1 MKKIHNILLA
11 SAAATLLLTGCVE
24 DFDTSYPA
32 GEKPENVAMDD
43 LTRGYEVLKN
53 YTGLKLGANLTIADL
68 KAGNTSFSTVLANFN
83 EVNVVD
89 GFSHAAVVADDGTVS
104 ADASKDEV
112 DAAIAAGLV
121 PTASLFAPN
130 AWNMNVMKEATKDTW
145 VDGENVDLHQ
155 KYDFESSAIGDVFG
169 TDKDSKVAKDPKGK
183 NGKSLCIKKAAK
195 FIEFPVN
202 LPEGASLSTIKTI
215 SFDYYSSNVKKN
227 VVIRVKVGDKA
238 KELRNFGVP
247 TKAKT
252 WETFMVDLSKI
263 DFTEAFDA
271 DDMKSSNISLVIG
284 QGAVPQQVYV
294 DNIDIYAPYQ
304 KPGYYKPRPVDE
316 KAADVKKAMFAYVD
330 SVMQNYGDKVQAWN
344 VASNL
349 IEDLFYS
356 LKSSENMGAT
366 DEFYPNDYL
375 DENWVAD
382 VCKEIHSKKAD
393 AKLFYSEENLLTD
406 AEKTEAAINYINQW
420 NEAGAKIEGIDVKL
434 DVPYNS
440 SSLTE
445 AKANIDNLLA
455 TLKASGLEIRLS
467 DMNVYLAD
475 ASGTVADQ
483 SKATF
488 EDYKGMAELYAYI
501 LNKAQDVLGDKL
513 YGVSFSTINQ
523 GTTGVGL
530 WNHFNR
536 LPTYVGVVNGLQKTE
551 INGKKIIYIYF
562 WDTDIRSGAGS

>member
-11 SAAATLLLTGCVE
+11 SAAASMLLTGCVE
-24 DFDTSYPA
+24 DFDTSYAA
-32 GEKPENVAMDD
+32 GYKPESVVMDD
-43 LTRGYEVLKN
+43 LTRGYDVLKN
-53 YTGLKLGANLTIADL
+53 YTGMKLGANLTIADL
-68 KAGNTSFSTVLANFN
+68 KAANTSFSTVLANFN
-83 EVNVVD
+83 EVNIAD
-89 GFSHAAVVADDGTVS
+89 GFSHAAVVADDGSINAT
-104 ADASKDEV
+104 DNV
-112 DAAIAAGLV
+112 DAVQKVKDAGLV
-121 PTASLFAPN
+121 PCASLFAPN
-130 AWNMNVMKEATKDTW
+130 TWNMNVMKEATKDTW
-145 VDGENVDLHQ
+145 VDGENIDLHQ
-155 KYDFESSAIGDVFG
+155 MYDFESSAIGDVFG
-169 TDKDSKVAKDPKGK
+169 TDKDSKVAKDPTGK
-183 NGKSLCIKKAAK
+183 NGKSLFNKKNAK

-202 LPEGASLSTIKTI
+202 LPDGASLTTIKTI
-215 SFDYYSSNVKKN
+215 SFDYYSSNVKKD

-238 KELRNFGVP
+238 LQLRNFGIP

-252 WETFMVDLSKI
+252 WETFVVDLSKV
-263 DFTEAFDA
+263 DLTEKFNE
-271 DDMKSSNISLVIG
+271 DDLKSSNISLVIG

-304 KPGYYKPRPVDE
+304 KPGHFDPRPAEE

-330 SVMQNYGDKVQAWN
+330 SVMQNYGDKVQTWN

-349 IEDLFYS
+349 IEDLFHS
-356 LKSSENMGAT
+356 LKSSENMVAT

-375 DENWVAD
+375 GENWVAD

-406 AEKTEAAINYINQW
+406 AEKTDAAINYIKQW
-420 NEAGAKIEGIDVKL
+420 NDADADVKIEGIDAKL

-440 SSLTE
+440 SSLAETM
-445 AKANIDNLLA
+445 ANIDNLLA
-455 TLKASGLEIRLS
+455 TLKASGLQVRLS

-475 ASGTVADQ
+475 AGGTIADQ

-523 GTTGVGL
+523 GATGVGL
-530 WNHFNR
+530 WSNFNR

-551 INGKKIIYIYF
+551 MK
-562 WDTDIRSGAGS
+562 W

>member
-11 SAAATLLLTGCVE
+11 SAAASMLLTGCVE
-24 DFDTSYPA
+24 DFDTSYAA
-32 GEKPENVAMDD
+32 GEKPESVAMDD
-43 LTRGYEVLKN
+43 LTRGYDVLKN
-53 YTGLKLGANLTIADL
+53 YTGMKLGANLTIADL
-68 KAGNTSFSTVLANFN
+68 KAANTSFSTVLANFN
-83 EVNVVD
+83 EVNVAD
-89 GFSHAAVVADDGTVS
+89 GFSHAAVVADDGSINAT
-104 ADASKDEV
+104 DNV
-112 DAAIAAGLV
+112 DAVQKAIGAGLI
-121 PTASLFAPN
+121 PCGSLFAPN
-130 AWNMNVMKEATKDTW
+130 AWNMNVMKEAAKDTW
-145 VDGENVDLHQ
+145 VEGENVDLHQ
-155 KYDFESSAIGDVFG
+155 MYDFEDKAIGDVFG
-169 TDKDSKVAKDPKGK
+169 TDKDSKVAKDPTGK
-183 NGKSLCIKKAAK
+183 NGKSLFNKKGAK

-215 SFDYYSSNVKKN
+215 SFDYYSSNAKKD

-238 KELRNFGVP
+238 LQLRNFGVP

-252 WETFMVDLSKI
+252 WETFVVDLSKVNL
-263 DFTEAFDA
+263 TETFDA
-271 DDMKSSNISLVIG
+271 DALKSSDISLVIG

-304 KPGYYKPRPVDE
+304 KPGYYKPRPAEE

-349 IEDLFYS
+349 IEDLFYT
-356 LKSSENMGAT
+356 LKSSENMVADG
-366 DEFYPNDYL
+366 EFYPNDYM

-393 AKLFYSEENLLTD
+393 AKLFYSDENLLAD
-406 AEKTEAAINYINQW
+406 AQKTEAAINYIKQW
-420 NEAGAKIEGIDVKL
+420 NEAGAKIEGIDAKL

-440 SSLTE
+440 SSVAET
-445 AKANIDNLLA
+445 KANIDDFLA
-455 TLKASGLEIRLS
+455 KLKDSGLQVRLS

-513 YGVSFSTINQ
+513 YDVSFSTINQ
-523 GTTGVGL
+523 GATGVGL
-530 WNHFNR
+530 WNNFNR

-551 INGKKIIYIYF
+551 IK
-562 WDTDIRSGAGS
+562 W

>member
-24 DFDTSYPA
+24 DFDTSYAA
-32 GEKPENVAMDD
+32 GEKPESVVMDD

-53 YTGLKLGANLTIADL
+53 YTGMKLGANLTIADL
-68 KAGNTSFSTVLANFN
+68 KAANTNFSTVLANFN
-83 EVNVVD
+83 EVNVAD

-104 ADASKDEV
+104 ADASKDAV

-145 VDGENVDLHQ
+145 VDGENIDLHL
-155 KYDFESSAIGDVFG
+155 KYDFEGDAINATFG
-169 TDKDSKVAKDPKGK
+169 TDKDSKVAKDPTGK
-183 NGKSLCIKKAAK
+183 NGKSLCNKKAAK
-195 FIEFPVN
+195 FIEFPVK

-215 SFDYYSSNVKKN
+215 SFDYYSSNVKKD
-227 VVIRVKVGDKA
+227 VVVRVKVGDKA
-238 KELRNFGVP
+238 VQVKNFGVP

-252 WETFMVDLSKI
+252 WETIVADLSKVNL
-263 DFTEAFDA
+263 TETFDA
-271 DDMKSSNISLVIG
+271 DALKSSDISLVIG

-304 KPGYYKPRPVDE
+304 KPGYYKPRPAEE

-356 LKSSENMGAT
+356 LKSSENMVAT

-406 AEKTEAAINYINQW
+406 AEKTEAAINYVKQW
-420 NEAGAKIEGIDVKL
+420 NEAGAKIEGIDAKL

-440 SSLTE
+440 SSLAET
-445 AKANIDNLLA
+445 KANIDNLLA
-455 TLKASGLEIRLS
+455 TLKASGLQVRLS

-475 ASGTVADQ
+475 ASGTIADQ

-523 GTTGVGL
+523 GATGVGL
-530 WNHFNR
+530 WSNFNR

-551 INGKKIIYIYF
+551 MK
-562 WDTDIRSGAGS
+562 W

>member
-1 MKKIHNILLA
+1 MKKIYNILLA
-11 SAAATLLLTGCVE
+11 SAAASMLLTGCVE

-53 YTGLKLGANLTIADL
+53 YTGMKLGANLTIADL
-68 KAGNTSFSTVLANFN
+68 KAANTSFSTVLANFN

-130 AWNMNVMKEATKDTW
+130 AWNMTVMKEATKDTW

-169 TDKDSKVAKDPKGK
+169 TDKDSKVAKDPTGK

-252 WETFMVDLSKI
+252 WETFVVDLSKV

-284 QGAVPQQVYV
+284 QAAVPQQVYV

-304 KPGYYKPRPVDE
+304 KPGYYKPRPVEE

-406 AEKTEAAINYINQW
+406 AEKTEAAINYIKQW
-420 NEAGAKIEGIDVKL
+420 NEADAKIEGIDAKL

-440 SSLTE
+440 SSVAE
-445 AKANIDNLLA
+445 AKANVDILLA
-455 TLKASGLEIRLS
+455 KLKASGLQVRLS

-475 ASGTVADQ
+475 AGGTVADQ

-551 INGKKIIYIYF
+551 IK
-562 WDTDIRSGAGS
+562 W

>member
-32 GEKPENVAMDD
+32 GEKPESVAMDD

-53 YTGLKLGANLTIADL
+53 YTGMKLGANLTIADL
-68 KAGNTSFSTVLANFN
+68 KAANTSFSTVLANFN
-83 EVNVVD
+83 EVNVAD

-104 ADASKDEV
+104 ADASKDAV

-130 AWNMNVMKEATKDTW
+130 AWNMTVMKEATKDTW
-145 VDGENVDLHQ
+145 VEGENLDFHQ

-169 TDKDSKVAKDPKGK
+169 TDKDSKVAKDPTGK

-215 SFDYYSSNVKKN
+215 SFDYYSSNVKKD

-238 KELRNFGVP
+238 LQLRNFGIP

-252 WETFMVDLSKI
+252 WETFVVDLSKV
-263 DFTEAFDA
+263 DLTETFDA
-271 DDMKSSNISLVIG
+271 DALKSSNISLVIG
-284 QGAVPQQVYV
+284 QAAVPQQVYV
-294 DNIDIYAPYQ
+294 DNIDIYSPYQ
-304 KPGYYKPRPVDE
+304 KPGHFDPRPADE

-330 SVMQNYGDKVQAWN
+330 NIMENYGDKVQAWN

-356 LKSSENMGAT
+356 LKSSENMVAT

-393 AKLFYSEENLLTD
+393 AKLFYSEENMLTD
-406 AEKTEAAINYINQW
+406 AAKTEAAINYINQW
-420 NEAGAKIEGIDVKL
+420 NEEGAKIEGIDAKL

-440 SSLTE
+440 SSLAET
-445 AKANIDNLLA
+445 KANIDNLLA
-455 TLKASGLEIRLS
+455 TLKASGLQVRLS

-475 ASGTVADQ
+475 ASGTIADQ

-513 YGVSFSTINQ
+513 YDVSFSTINQ

-530 WNHFNR
+530 WNNFNR

-551 INGKKIIYIYF
+551 IK
-562 WDTDIRSGAGS
+562 W

>member
-53 YTGLKLGANLTIADL
+53 YTGMKLGANLTIADL
-68 KAGNTSFSTVLANFN
+68 KAANTSFSTVLANFN
-83 EVNVVD
+83 EVNVTD

-104 ADASKDEV
+104 ADASKDAV

-130 AWNMNVMKEATKDTW
+130 AWNMTVMKEATKDTW
-145 VDGENVDLHQ
+145 VEGENVDLHQ

-169 TDKDSKVAKDPKGK
+169 TDKDSKVAKDPTGK

-215 SFDYYSSNVKKN
+215 SFDYYSSNVKKD

-238 KELRNFGVP
+238 LQLRNFGIP

-252 WETFMVDLSKI
+252 WETFKVDLSKVNL
-263 DFTEAFDA
+263 TETFDA
-271 DDMKSSNISLVIG
+271 DALKSSNITLVIG
-284 QGAVPQQVYV
+284 QAAVPQQVYV

-304 KPGYYKPRPVDE
+304 KPGYYKPRPVEE

-330 SVMQNYGDKVQAWN
+330 SVIQNYGDKVQAWN

-356 LKSSENMGAT
+356 LKSSENMVADG
-366 DEFYPNDYL
+366 EFYPNDYL

-406 AEKTEAAINYINQW
+406 AEKTEAAINYIKQW
-420 NEAGAKIEGIDVKL
+420 NEADAKIEGIDAKL

-440 SSLTE
+440 SSVAE
-445 AKANIDNLLA
+445 AKANVDILLA
-455 TLKASGLEIRLS
+455 KLKASGLQVRLS

-475 ASGTVADQ
+475 ASGTIADQ

-551 INGKKIIYIYF
+551 IK
-562 WDTDIRSGAGS
+562 W

>member
-11 SAAATLLLTGCVE
+11 SAAASMLLTGCVE

-53 YTGLKLGANLTIADL
+53 YTGMKLGANLTIADL
-68 KAGNTSFSTVLANFN
+68 KAANTSFSTVLANFN
-83 EVNVVD
+83 EVNVAD
-89 GFSHAAVVADDGTVS
+89 GFSHAAVVADDGSINAT
-104 ADASKDEV
+104 DNV
-112 DAAIAAGLV
+112 DAVQKAIGAGLI
-121 PTASLFAPN
+121 PCGSLFAPN

-145 VDGENVDLHQ
+145 VEGENVDLHQ
-155 KYDFESSAIGDVFG
+155 MYDFEDKAIGDVFG
-169 TDKDSKVAKDPKGK
+169 TDKDSKVAKDPTGK
-183 NGKSLCIKKAAK
+183 NGKSLFNKKGAK

-215 SFDYYSSNVKKN
+215 SFDYYSSNTKKD

-238 KELRNFGVP
+238 LQLRNFGVP

-252 WETFMVDLSKI
+252 WETFVVDLSKVNL
-263 DFTEAFDA
+263 TETFDA
-271 DDMKSSNISLVIG
+271 DALKSSDISLVIG

-304 KPGYYKPRPVDE
+304 KPGYYKPRPVEE

-349 IEDLFYS
+349 IEDLFYT
-356 LKSSENMGAT
+356 LKSSENMVADG
-366 DEFYPNDYL
+366 EFYPNDYM

-393 AKLFYSEENLLTD
+393 AKLFYSDENLLAD
-406 AEKTEAAINYINQW
+406 AQKTEAAINYIKQW
-420 NEAGAKIEGIDVKL
+420 NEAGAKIEGIDAKL

-440 SSLTE
+440 SSVAE

-530 WNHFNR
+530 WNNFNR

-551 INGKKIIYIYF
+551 IK
-562 WDTDIRSGAGS
+562 W

>member
-24 DFDTSYPA
+24 DFDTSYAA
-32 GEKPENVAMDD
+32 GEKPESVVMDD

-53 YTGLKLGANLTIADL
+53 YTGMKLGANLTIADL
-68 KAGNTSFSTVLANFN
+68 KAANTNFSTVLANFN
-83 EVNVVD
+83 EVNVAD

-104 ADASKDEV
+104 ADASKDAV

-130 AWNMNVMKEATKDTW
+130 AWNMNVMNAATKDTW
-145 VDGENVDLHQ
+145 VDGENIDLHQ
-155 KYDFESSAIGDVFG
+155 MYDFESSAIGAVFG
-169 TDKDSKVAKDPKGK
+169 TDKFSKVANDPAKK
-183 NGKSLCIKKAAK
+183 NGKVLLNKNAAK

-215 SFDYYSSNVKKN
+215 SFDYYSSNVKKD
-227 VVIRVKVGDKA
+227 VVIRVKVGDKVLQ
-238 KELRNFGVP
+238 LRNFGVP

-252 WETFMVDLSKI
+252 WETFTVDLSKVNL
-263 DFTEAFDA
+263 TETFDA
-271 DDMKSSNISLVIG
+271 DALKSSNITLVIG
-284 QGAVPQQVYV
+284 QAAVPQNVAI
-294 DNIDIYAPYQ
+294 DNLDVYAPYQ
-304 KPGYYKPRPVDE
+304 KPGHFDPRPADE

-330 SVMQNYGDKVQAWN
+330 SIMENYGDKVQAWN

-356 LKSSENMGAT
+356 LKSSENMVAT

-393 AKLFYSEENLLTD
+393 AKLFYSEENLLMD
-406 AEKTEAAINYINQW
+406 AQKTEAAINYIKQW
-420 NEAGAKIEGIDVKL
+420 NEAGAKIEGIDAKL

-440 SSLTE
+440 SSLAET
-445 AKANIDNLLA
+445 KANIDNLLA
-455 TLKASGLEIRLS
+455 TLKASGLQVRLS

-488 EDYKGMAELYAYI
+488 EDYKGMAELYADI

-523 GTTGVGL
+523 GATGVGL
-530 WNHFNR
+530 WNNFNR

-551 INGKKIIYIYF
+551 MK
-562 WDTDIRSGAGS
+562 W

>member
-11 SAAATLLLTGCVE
+11 SAAATMLLTGCVE
-24 DFDTSYPA
+24 DFDTSYAA
-32 GEKPENVAMDD
+32 GEKPESVAMDD

-53 YTGLKLGANLTIADL
+53 YTDMKLGANLTIADL
-68 KAGNTSFSTVLANFN
+68 KAANTSFSTVLANFN
-83 EVNVVD
+83 AVNITD
-89 GFSHAAVVADDGTVS
+89 GFEHKAVVADDGTVN
-104 ADASKDEV
+104 ASKNTDYV
-112 DAAIAAGLV
+112 QKAIDAGLV
-121 PTASLFAPN
+121 PCASLFAPN
-130 AWNMNVMKEATKDTW
+130 TWNMNVMNEATKDTW
-145 VDGENVDLHQ
+145 VDGENIDLHQ
-155 KYDFESSAIGDVFG
+155 KYDFETSAIGATFG
-169 TDKDSKVAKDPKGK
+169 TDKDSKVAKDPTGK
-183 NGKSLCIKKAAK
+183 NGKSLCNKKAAK
-195 FIEFPVN
+195 LIEFPVN

-215 SFDYYSSNVKKN
+215 SFDYYSSNVKKD

-238 KELRNFGVP
+238 LQLRNFGVP

-252 WETFMVDLSKI
+252 WETFKVDLSKV
-263 DFTEAFDA
+263 DLTETFDA
-271 DDMKSSNISLVIG
+271 DALKSSNISLVIG
-284 QGAVPQQVYV
+284 QAAVPQQVYV
-294 DNIDIYAPYQ
+294 DNIDVYAPYQ
-304 KPGYYKPRPVDE
+304 KPGYYKPRPVEE

-349 IEDLFYS
+349 IEDLFYT
-356 LKSSENMGAT
+356 LKSSENMVADG
-366 DEFYPNDYL
+366 EFYPNDYL

-393 AKLFYSEENLLTD
+393 AKLFYSEENMLMD
-406 AEKTEAAINYINQW
+406 AQKTEAAVNYIKLW
-420 NEAGAKIEGIDVKL
+420 NEAGAKIEGIDAKL

-440 SSLTE
+440 SSLAET
-445 AKANIDNLLA
+445 KANIDNLLA
-455 TLKASGLEIRLS
+455 TLKASGLEVRLS

-523 GTTGVGL
+523 GATGVGL

-551 INGKKIIYIYF
+551 IK
-562 WDTDIRSGAGS
+562 W

>member
-24 DFDTSYPA
+24 DFDTSYAA

-53 YTGLKLGANLTIADL
+53 YTGMKLGANLTIADL
-68 KAGNTSFSTVLANFN
+68 KAANTSFSTVLANFN
-83 EVNVVD
+83 EVNIAD

-104 ADASKDEV
+104 ADASKDAV
-112 DAAIAAGLV
+112 DAAIAAGLA

-130 AWNMNVMKEATKDTW
+130 AWNMTVMKEATKDTW

-215 SFDYYSSNVKKN
+215 SFDYYSSNVKKD

-238 KELRNFGVP
+238 LQLRNFGIP

-252 WETFMVDLSKI
+252 WETFKVDLSKVNL
-263 DFTEAFDA
+263 TETFDA
-271 DDMKSSNISLVIG
+271 DALKSSNITLVIG
-284 QGAVPQQVYV
+284 QAAVPQQVYV

-304 KPGYYKPRPVDE
+304 KPGHFDPRPADE

-382 VCKEIHSKKAD
+382 VCKEILSKKAD

-406 AEKTEAAINYINQW
+406 AEKTEAAINYIKQW

-434 DVPYNS
+434 DVPYSS
-440 SSLTE
+440 SSLAET
-445 AKANIDNLLA
+445 KANIDNLLA
-455 TLKASGLEIRLS
+455 TLKASGLQVRLS

-475 ASGTVADQ
+475 AGGTVADQ

-513 YGVSFSTINQ
+513 YDVSFSMINQ

-530 WNHFNR
+530 WKSFNR

-551 INGKKIIYIYF
+551 IK
-562 WDTDIRSGAGS
+562 W

>member
-53 YTGLKLGANLTIADL
+53 YTGMKLGANLTIADL
-68 KAGNTSFSTVLANFN
+68 KAANTSFSTVLANFN
-83 EVNVVD
+83 EVNVAD
-89 GFSHAAVVADDGTVS
+89 GFSHAALVADDGTVS
-104 ADASKDEV
+104 ADASKDAV

-169 TDKDSKVAKDPKGK
+169 TDKDSKVAKDPTGK

-215 SFDYYSSNVKKN
+215 SFDYYSSNVKKD

-238 KELRNFGVP
+238 LQLRNFGIP

-252 WETFMVDLSKI
+252 WETFKVDLSKVNL
-263 DFTEAFDA
+263 TETFDA
-271 DDMKSSNISLVIG
+271 DALKSSNITLVIG
-284 QGAVPQQVYV
+284 QAAVPQQVYV

-304 KPGYYKPRPVDE
+304 KPGYYKPRPVEE

-393 AKLFYSEENLLTD
+393 AKLFYSEENMLTD
-406 AEKTEAAINYINQW
+406 AAKTEAAINYINQW
-420 NEAGAKIEGIDVKL
+420 NVAGAQIEGIDAKL

-440 SSLTE
+440 SSLAET
-445 AKANIDNLLA
+445 KANIDNLLA
-455 TLKASGLEIRLS
+455 TLKASGLQVRLS

-475 ASGTVADQ
+475 ASGTIADQ

-551 INGKKIIYIYF
+551 IK
-562 WDTDIRSGAGS
+562 W

>member
-53 YTGLKLGANLTIADL
+53 YTGMKLGANLTIADL
-68 KAGNTSFSTVLANFN
+68 KAANTSFSTVLANFN

-130 AWNMNVMKEATKDTW
+130 AWNLTVMKEATKDIW

-169 TDKDSKVAKDPKGK
+169 TDKDSKVAKDPTGK

-252 WETFMVDLSKI
+252 WETFVVDLSKV

-284 QGAVPQQVYV
+284 QAAVPQQVYV

-304 KPGYYKPRPVDE
+304 KPGNYKPRPVEE

-406 AEKTEAAINYINQW
+406 AEKTEAAINYIRQW
-420 NEAGAKIEGIDVKL
+420 NEAGAQIEGIDVKL

-440 SSLTE
+440 SSVAE

-475 ASGTVADQ
+475 ANGTVADQ
-483 SKATF
+483 SMATF

-551 INGKKIIYIYF
+551 IK
-562 WDTDIRSGAGS
+562 W

>member
-24 DFDTSYPA
+24 DFDTSYAA

-53 YTGLKLGANLTIADL
+53 YTGMKLGANLTIADL
-68 KAGNTSFSTVLANFN
+68 KAANTSFSTVLANFN
-83 EVNVVD
+83 EVNIAD

-104 ADASKDEV
+104 ADASKDAV
-112 DAAIAAGLV
+112 DAAIAAGLA

-130 AWNMNVMKEATKDTW
+130 AWNMTVMKEATKDTW

-215 SFDYYSSNVKKN
+215 SFDYYSSNVKKD

-238 KELRNFGVP
+238 LQLRNFGIP

-252 WETFMVDLSKI
+252 WETFVVDLSKV
-263 DFTEAFDA
+263 DLTETFDA
-271 DDMKSSNISLVIG
+271 DALKSSNISLVIG
-284 QGAVPQQVYV
+284 QAAVPQQVYV
-294 DNIDIYAPYQ
+294 DNIDIYSPYQ
-304 KPGYYKPRPVDE
+304 KPGHFDPRPADE

-330 SVMQNYGDKVQAWN
+330 NIMENYGDKVQAWN

-356 LKSSENMGAT
+356 LKSSENMVAT

-393 AKLFYSEENLLTD
+393 AKLFYSEENMLTD
-406 AEKTEAAINYINQW
+406 AAKTEAAINYINQW
-420 NEAGAKIEGIDVKL
+420 NEEGAKIEGIDAKL

-440 SSLTE
+440 SSLAET
-445 AKANIDNLLA
+445 KANIDNLLA
-455 TLKASGLEIRLS
+455 TLKASGLQVRLS

-475 ASGTVADQ
+475 ASGTIADQ

-513 YGVSFSTINQ
+513 YDVSFSTINQ

-530 WNHFNR
+530 WNNFNR

-551 INGKKIIYIYF
+551 IK
-562 WDTDIRSGAGS
+562 W

>member
-11 SAAATLLLTGCVE
+11 SAAASMLLTGCVE
-24 DFDTSYPA
+24 DFDTSYAA
-32 GEKPENVAMDD
+32 GEKPESVAMDD

-53 YTGLKLGANLTIADL
+53 YTGMKLGANLTIADL
-68 KAGNTSFSTVLANFN
+68 KAANTSFSTVLANFN
-83 EVNVVD
+83 EVNVAD
-89 GFSHAAVVADDGTVS
+89 GFSHAAVVADDGS
-104 ADASKDEV
+104 INAADNV
-112 DAAIAAGLV
+112 DAVQKVMDAGLV
-121 PTASLFAPN
+121 PFASLFAPN
-130 AWNMNVMKEATKDTW
+130 TWNMNVMNEATKDTW

-155 KYDFESSAIGDVFG
+155 KFDFESSVIGDVFG
-169 TDKDSKVAKDPKGK
+169 TDKFSKVANDPAKK
-183 NGKSLCIKKAAK
+183 NGKVLLNKNAAK

-215 SFDYYSSNVKKN
+215 SFDYYSSNVKKD

-238 KELRNFGVP
+238 LQLRNFGVP

-252 WETFMVDLSKI
+252 WETFTVDLSKVNL
-263 DFTEAFDA
+263 TETFDA
-271 DDMKSSNISLVIG
+271 DALKSSDISLVIG
-284 QGAVPQQVYV
+284 QAAAPQNVAI
-294 DNIDIYAPYQ
+294 DNLDVYAPYQ
-304 KPGYYKPRPVDE
+304 KPGHFDPRPVEE

-406 AEKTEAAINYINQW
+406 AEKTEAAINYIKQW
-420 NEAGAKIEGIDVKL
+420 NEAGAQIEGIDVKL

-440 SSLTE
+440 SSVAE

-455 TLKASGLEIRLS
+455 TLKKASGLEIRLS

-475 ASGTVADQ
+475 ANGTVADQ

-501 LNKAQDVLGDKL
+501 LNKVQDVLGDKL

-551 INGKKIIYIYF
+551 IK
-562 WDTDIRSGAGS
+562 W

>member
-32 GEKPENVAMDD
+32 GEKPESVAMDD
-43 LTRGYEVLKN
+43 LTRGYDVLKN
-53 YTGLKLGANLTIADL
+53 YTGMKLGANLTIADL
-68 KAGNTSFSTVLANFN
+68 KAANTSFSTVLANFN
-83 EVNVVD
+83 EVNVAD
-89 GFSHAAVVADDGTVS
+89 GFSHAAVVADDGSINAT
-104 ADASKDEV
+104 DNV
-112 DAAIAAGLV
+112 DAVQKAIGAGLI
-121 PTASLFAPN
+121 PCGSLFAPN
-130 AWNMNVMKEATKDTW
+130 AWNMNVMKEAAKDTW
-145 VDGENVDLHQ
+145 VEGENVDLHQ
-155 KYDFESSAIGDVFG
+155 MYDFEDKAIGDVFG
-169 TDKDSKVAKDPKGK
+169 TDKDSKVAKDPTGK
-183 NGKSLCIKKAAK
+183 NGKSLFNKKGAK

-215 SFDYYSSNVKKN
+215 SFDYYSSNAKKD

-238 KELRNFGVP
+238 LQLRNFGVP

-252 WETFMVDLSKI
+252 WETFVVDLSKVNL
-263 DFTEAFDA
+263 TETFDA
-271 DDMKSSNISLVIG
+271 DALKSSDISLVIG

-304 KPGYYKPRPVDE
+304 KPGYYKPRPVEE

-349 IEDLFYS
+349 IEDLFYT
-356 LKSSENMGAT
+356 LKSSENMVADG
-366 DEFYPNDYL
+366 EFYPNDYM

-393 AKLFYSEENLLTD
+393 AKLFYSEENLLAN
-406 AEKTEAAINYINQW
+406 AEKTEAAINYIKQW
-420 NEAGAKIEGIDVKL
+420 KEAGAKIEGIDVKL
-434 DVPYNS
+434 DVPYS
-440 SSLTE
+440 SSSFAET
-445 AKANIDNLLA
+445 KANIDKLLA
-455 TLKASGLEIRLS
+455 TLAASGLQVRLS

-513 YGVSFSTINQ
+513 YDVSFSTINQ
-523 GTTGVGL
+523 GATGVGM
-530 WNHFNR
+530 WSNFNR

-551 INGKKIIYIYF
+551 IK
-562 WDTDIRSGAGS
+562 W

>member
-53 YTGLKLGANLTIADL
+53 YTGMKLGANLTIADL
-68 KAGNTSFSTVLANFN
+68 KAANTSFSTVLANFN
-83 EVNVVD
+83 EVNVAD
-89 GFSHAAVVADDGTVS
+89 GFSHAAVVADDGSINAT
-104 ADASKDEV
+104 DNV
-112 DAAIAAGLV
+112 DAVQKVMDAGLV
-121 PTASLFAPN
+121 PCASLFAPN
-130 AWNMNVMKEATKDTW
+130 TWNMNVMNEATKDIW
-145 VDGENVDLHQ
+145 VDGENIDLHQ
-155 KYDFESSAIGDVFG
+155 MYDFESSAIGDVFG
-169 TDKDSKVAKDPKGK
+169 TDKDSKVAKDPTGK
-183 NGKSLCIKKAAK
+183 NGKSLCNKKAAK

-215 SFDYYSSNVKKN
+215 SFDYYSSNVKKD
-227 VVIRVKVGDKA
+227 VVIRVKVGDKTLQ
-238 KELRNFGVP
+238 LRNFGIP

-252 WETFMVDLSKI
+252 WETFVVDLSKV
-263 DFTEAFDA
+263 DLTETFDA
-271 DDMKSSNISLVIG
+271 DALKSSNISLVIG
-284 QGAVPQQVYV
+284 QAAVPQQVYV

-304 KPGYYKPRPVDE
+304 KPGHFDPRPADE

-330 SVMQNYGDKVQAWN
+330 NIMENYGDKVQAWN

-356 LKSSENMGAT
+356 LKSSENMVAT

-393 AKLFYSEENLLTD
+393 AKLFYSEENMLTD
-406 AEKTEAAINYINQW
+406 AAKTEAAINYINQW
-420 NEAGAKIEGIDVKL
+420 NEAGAKIEGIDAKL

-440 SSLTE
+440 SSLAET
-445 AKANIDNLLA
+445 KANIDNLLA
-455 TLKASGLEIRLS
+455 TLKASGLEVRLS

-475 ASGTVADQ
+475 ASGTIADQ

-523 GTTGVGL
+523 GATGVGL
-530 WNHFNR
+530 WSNFNR

-551 INGKKIIYIYF
+551 IK
-562 WDTDIRSGAGS
+562 W

>member
-53 YTGLKLGANLTIADL
+53 YAGMKLGANLTIADL
-68 KAGNTSFSTVLANFN
+68 KAANTSFSTVLANFN
-83 EVNVVD
+83 EVNVTD

-104 ADASKDEV
+104 ADASKDAV

-130 AWNMNVMKEATKDTW
+130 AWNMTVMKEATKDTW
-145 VDGENVDLHQ
+145 VEGENVDLHQ

-169 TDKDSKVAKDPKGK
+169 TDKDSKVAKDPTGK

-215 SFDYYSSNVKKN
+215 SFDYYSSNVKKD

-238 KELRNFGVP
+238 LQLRNFGIP

-252 WETFMVDLSKI
+252 WETFKVDLSKVNL
-263 DFTEAFDA
+263 TETFDA
-271 DDMKSSNISLVIG
+271 DALKSSNITLVIG
-284 QGAVPQQVYV
+284 QAAVPQQVYV

-304 KPGYYKPRPVDE
+304 KPGYYKPRPVEE

-393 AKLFYSEENLLTD
+393 AKLFYSEENMLTD
-406 AEKTEAAINYINQW
+406 AAKTEAAINYINQW
-420 NEAGAKIEGIDVKL
+420 NVAGAQIEGIDAKL

-440 SSLTE
+440 SSLAET
-445 AKANIDNLLA
+445 KANIDNLLA
-455 TLKASGLEIRLS
+455 TLKASGLQVRLS

-475 ASGTVADQ
+475 ASGTIADQ

-551 INGKKIIYIYF
+551 IK
-562 WDTDIRSGAGS
+562 W

>member
-1 MKKIHNILLA
+1 M
-11 SAAATLLLTGCVE
+11 LLTGCVE
-24 DFDTSYPA
+24 DFDTSYAA
-32 GEKPENVAMDD
+32 GEKPESVAMDD

-53 YTGLKLGANLTIADL
+53 YTTGMKLGANLTIADL
-68 KAGNTSFSTVLANFN
+68 KAANTSFSTVLANFN
-83 EVNVVD
+83 AVNITD
-89 GFSHAAVVADDGTVS
+89 GFSHSAVVADDGSINATDN
-104 ADASKDEV
+104 ADAVQKVMD
-112 DAAIAAGLV
+112 AGLV
-121 PTASLFAPN
+121 PCASLFAPN
-130 AWNMNVMKEATKDTW
+130 TWNMNVMNEATKDTW
-145 VDGENVDLHQ
+145 VDGENVELHQ
-155 KYDFESSAIGDVFG
+155 KFDFESSAIGDVFG
-169 TDKDSKVAKDPKGK
+169 TDKDSKVAKDPTGK
-183 NGKSLCIKKAAK
+183 NGKSLFNKKGAK

-238 KELRNFGVP
+238 KELRNFGLP

-252 WETFMVDLSKI
+252 WETFVVDLSKV
-263 DFTEAFDA
+263 DFTEAFTA
-271 DDMKSSNISLVIG
+271 DDMKSSDISLVIG

-294 DNIDIYAPYQ
+294 DNIDVYAPYQ
-304 KPGYYKPRPVDE
+304 KPGYYKPRPVEE

-330 SVMQNYGDKVQAWN
+330 SIMKNYGDKVQTWN

-356 LKSSENMGAT
+356 LKSSENMVAA

-382 VCKEIHSKKAD
+382 VCKEIHSKKD
-393 AKLFYSEENLLTD
+393 NAKLFYSEENLLMD
-406 AEKTEAAINYINQW
+406 AEKTEAAINYIKQW
-420 NEAGAKIEGIDVKL
+420 NKADAKIEGIDAKL

-440 SSLTE
+440 SSLAET
-445 AKANIDNLLA
+445 KANIDNLLA
-455 TLKASGLEIRLS
+455 KLKASGLQVRLS

-475 ASGTVADQ
+475 AGGTVADQ

-488 EDYKGMAELYAYI
+488 EDYKGMAEFYAYI

-530 WNHFNR
+530 WNNFNR

-551 INGKKIIYIYF
+551 IK
-562 WDTDIRSGAGS
+562 W

>member
-11 SAAATLLLTGCVE
+11 SAAASMLLTGCVE

-53 YTGLKLGANLTIADL
+53 YTGMKLGANLTIADL
-68 KAGNTSFSTVLANFN
+68 KAANTSFSTVLANFN

-130 AWNMNVMKEATKDTW
+130 AWNMTVMKEATKDTW

-169 TDKDSKVAKDPKGK
+169 TDKDSKVAKDPTGK

-252 WETFMVDLSKI
+252 WETFVVDLSKV

-284 QGAVPQQVYV
+284 QAAVPQQVYV

-304 KPGYYKPRPVDE
+304 KPGYYKPRPVEE

-406 AEKTEAAINYINQW
+406 AEKTEAAINYIKQW
-420 NEAGAKIEGIDVKL
+420 NEADAKIEGIDAKL

-440 SSLTE
+440 SSVAE
-445 AKANIDNLLA
+445 AKANVDILLA
-455 TLKASGLEIRLS
+455 KLKASGLQVRLS

-475 ASGTVADQ
+475 AGGTVADQ

-551 INGKKIIYIYF
+551 IK
-562 WDTDIRSGAGS
+562 W

>member
-32 GEKPENVAMDD
+32 GEKPESVAMDD

-53 YTGLKLGANLTIADL
+53 YTGMKLGANLTIADL
-68 KAGNTSFSTVLANFN
+68 KAANTSFSTVLANFN
-83 EVNVVD
+83 EVNVAD
-89 GFSHAAVVADDGTVS
+89 GFSHAAVVADDGS
-104 ADASKDEV
+104 INAADNADAVQKVMD
-112 DAAIAAGLV
+112 AGLV
-121 PTASLFAPN
+121 PFASLFAPN
-130 AWNMNVMKEATKDTW
+130 TWNMNVMNAATKDTW
-145 VDGENVDLHQ
+145 VEGENLDFHQ

-169 TDKDSKVAKDPKGK
+169 TDKDSKVAKDPTGK

-215 SFDYYSSNVKKN
+215 SFDYYSSNVKKD

-238 KELRNFGVP
+238 LQLRNFGIP

-252 WETFMVDLSKI
+252 WETFVVDLSKV
-263 DFTEAFDA
+263 DLTEKFNE
-271 DDMKSSNISLVIG
+271 DDLKSSDISLVIG

-304 KPGYYKPRPVDE
+304 KPGHFDPRPAEE

-330 SVMQNYGDKVQAWN
+330 SVMQNYGDKVQTWN

-356 LKSSENMGAT
+356 LKSSENMVAT

-375 DENWVAD
+375 GENWVAD

-406 AEKTEAAINYINQW
+406 AEKTEAAINYIKQW
-420 NEAGAKIEGIDVKL
+420 NEADADAKIEGIDAKL

-440 SSLTE
+440 SSLAETM
-445 AKANIDNLLA
+445 ANIDNLLA
-455 TLKASGLEIRLS
+455 TLKTSGLQVRLS

-475 ASGTVADQ
+475 AGGTIADQ

-523 GTTGVGL
+523 GATGVGL
-530 WNHFNR
+530 WSNFNR

-551 INGKKIIYIYF
+551 IK
-562 WDTDIRSGAGS
+562 W

>member
-11 SAAATLLLTGCVE
+11 SAAASMLLTGCVE
-24 DFDTSYPA
+24 DFDTSYAA
-32 GEKPENVAMDD
+32 GKKPESVEMDD
-43 LTRGYEVLKN
+43 LTRGYDVLKN
-53 YTGLKLGANLTIADL
+53 YTTGMKLGANLTIADL
-68 KAGNTSFSTVLANFN
+68 KAANTSFSTVLANFN
-83 EVNVVD
+83 EVNVAD
-89 GFSHAAVVADDGTVS
+89 GFSHAAMVADDGTVS
-104 ADASKDEV
+104 ADASKDAV

-130 AWNMNVMKEATKDTW
+130 AWNMNVMNKATKDTW
-145 VDGENVDLHQ
+145 VDGENIDLHQ
-155 KYDFESSAIGDVFG
+155 KYDFEGDAINATFG
-169 TDKDSKVAKDPKGK
+169 TDKDSKVAKDPTGK
-183 NGKSLCIKKAAK
+183 NGKSLCNKKAAK
-195 FIEFPVN
+195 FIEFPVK

-215 SFDYYSSNVKKN
+215 SFDYYSSNVKKD
-227 VVIRVKVGDKA
+227 VVVRVKVGDKA
-238 KELRNFGVP
+238 VQVKNFGVP

-252 WETFMVDLSKI
+252 WETIVADLSKV
-263 DFTEAFDA
+263 DLTETFDA
-271 DDMKSSNISLVIG
+271 DALKSSDISLVIG

-304 KPGYYKPRPVDE
+304 KPGYYKPRPAEE

-330 SVMQNYGDKVQAWN
+330 SVMQNYGDKVQTWN

-356 LKSSENMGAT
+356 LKSSENMDAT

-382 VCKEIHSKKAD
+382 VCKEIHKKKAD
-393 AKLFYSEENLLTD
+393 AKLFYSEENLLMD
-406 AEKTEAAINYINQW
+406 AQKTEAAIDYINKW
-420 NEAGAKIEGIDVKL
+420 NVAGAKIEGIDVKL

-440 SSLTE
+440 SSLAET
-445 AKANIDNLLA
+445 KANIDNLLA
-455 TLKASGLEIRLS
+455 KLKDLGLQVRLS

-475 ASGTVADQ
+475 AGGTIADQ

-488 EDYKGMAELYAYI
+488 EDYKGMADLYAYI

-513 YGVSFSTINQ
+513 YDVSFSTINQ
-523 GTTGVGL
+523 GATGVGL
-530 WNHFNR
+530 WNNFNR

-551 INGKKIIYIYF
+551 IK
-562 WDTDIRSGAGS
+562 W

>member
-11 SAAATLLLTGCVE
+11 SAAASMLLTGCVE

-32 GEKPENVAMDD
+32 GDKPESVAMAD

-53 YTGLKLGANLTIADL
+53 YTGMKLGANLTIADL
-68 KAGNTSFSTVLANFN
+68 KAANTNFSTVLANFN
-83 EVNVVD
+83 EVNVAD
-89 GFSHAAVVADDGTVS
+89 GFSHAAVVADDGMVS
-104 ADASKDEV
+104 ADGPKDAV

-130 AWNMNVMKEATKDTW
+130 AWNLTVMKEASKDTW
-145 VDGENVDLHQ
+145 VDGENIDLHL
-155 KYDFESSAIGDVFG
+155 KYDFEGDAINATFG
-169 TDKDSKVAKDPKGK
+169 TDKDSKVAKDPTGK
-183 NGKSLCIKKAAK
+183 NGKSLCNKKAAK
-195 FIEFPVN
+195 FIEFPVK

-238 KELRNFGVP
+238 KELRNFGLP

-252 WETFMVDLSKI
+252 WETFVVDLSKV
-263 DFTEAFDA
+263 DFTEAFTA
-271 DDMKSSNISLVIG
+271 DDMKSSDISLVIG

-294 DNIDIYAPYQ
+294 DNIDVYAPYQ
-304 KPGYYKPRPVDE
+304 KPGYYKPRPVEE

-356 LKSSENMGAT
+356 LKSSENMVAD

-382 VCKEIHSKKAD
+382 VCKEIHSKKD
-393 AKLFYSEENLLTD
+393 NAKLFYSEENLLMD
-406 AEKTEAAINYINQW
+406 AEKTEAAINYIKQW
-420 NEAGAKIEGIDVKL
+420 NEADAKIEGIDVKL
-434 DVPYNS
+434 DVPYSS
-440 SSLTE
+440 SSLAET
-445 AKANIDNLLA
+445 KANIDNLLA
-455 TLKASGLEIRLS
+455 TLKASGLEVRLS

-523 GTTGVGL
+523 STTGVGL
-530 WNHFNR
+530 WSNFNR

-551 INGKKIIYIYF
+551 MK
-562 WDTDIRSGAGS
+562 W

>member
-32 GEKPENVAMDD
+32 GEKPESVAMDD

-53 YTGLKLGANLTIADL
+53 YTGMKLGANLTIADL
-68 KAGNTSFSTVLANFN
+68 KAANTSFSTVLANFN
-83 EVNVVD
+83 EVNVAD
-89 GFSHAAVVADDGTVS
+89 GFSHAAVVADDGSINAT
-104 ADASKDEV
+104 DNV
-112 DAAIAAGLV
+112 DAVQKVMDAGLV
-121 PTASLFAPN
+121 RCASLFAPN
-130 AWNMNVMKEATKDTW
+130 TWNMNVMKEATKDTW
-145 VDGENVDLHQ
+145 VDGENIDLHQ
-155 KYDFESSAIGDVFG
+155 MYDFESSAIGDVFG
-169 TDKDSKVAKDPKGK
+169 TDKDSKVAKDPTGK
-183 NGKSLCIKKAAK
+183 NGKSLFNKKGAK

-215 SFDYYSSNVKKN
+215 SFDYYSSNVKKD

-238 KELRNFGVP
+238 LQLRNFGIP

-252 WETFMVDLSKI
+252 WETFVVDLSKV
-263 DFTEAFDA
+263 DLTEKFNE
-271 DDMKSSNISLVIG
+271 DDLKSSDISLVIG

-304 KPGYYKPRPVDE
+304 KPGHFDPRPAEE

-330 SVMQNYGDKVQAWN
+330 SVMQNYGDKVQTWN

-356 LKSSENMGAT
+356 LKSSENMVAT

-375 DENWVAD
+375 GENWVAD

-406 AEKTEAAINYINQW
+406 AEKTEAAINYIKQW
-420 NEAGAKIEGIDVKL
+420 NEADAQIEGIDAKL

-440 SSLTE
+440 SSLAET
-445 AKANIDNLLA
+445 KANIDNLLA
-455 TLKASGLEIRLS
+455 TLKASGLQVRLS

-475 ASGTVADQ
+475 AGGTIADQ

-523 GTTGVGL
+523 GATGVGL
-530 WNHFNR
+530 WSNFNR

-551 INGKKIIYIYF
+551 MK
-562 WDTDIRSGAGS
+562 W

>member
-11 SAAATLLLTGCVE
+11 SAAASMLLTGCVE
-24 DFDTSYPA
+24 DFDTSYAA
-32 GEKPENVAMDD
+32 GEKPESVAMDD

-53 YTGLKLGANLTIADL
+53 YTGMKLGANLTIADL
-68 KAGNTSFSTVLANFN
+68 KAANTSFSTVLANFN
-83 EVNVVD
+83 EVNVAD
-89 GFSHAAVVADDGTVS
+89 GFSHAAVVADDGS
-104 ADASKDEV
+104 INAADNV
-112 DAAIAAGLV
+112 DAVQKVMDAGLV
-121 PTASLFAPN
+121 PFASLFAPN
-130 AWNMNVMKEATKDTW
+130 TWNMNVMNEATKDTW

-155 KYDFESSAIGDVFG
+155 KFDFESSAIGDVFG
-169 TDKDSKVAKDPKGK
+169 TDKFSKVANDPAKK
-183 NGKSLCIKKAAK
+183 NGKVLLNKNAAK

-215 SFDYYSSNVKKN
+215 SFDYYSSNVKKD

-238 KELRNFGVP
+238 LQLRNFGVP

-252 WETFMVDLSKI
+252 WETFTVDLSKVNL
-263 DFTEAFDA
+263 TETFDA
-271 DDMKSSNISLVIG
+271 DALKSSDISLVIG
-284 QGAVPQQVYV
+284 QAAAPQNVAI
-294 DNIDIYAPYQ
+294 DNLDVYAPYQ
-304 KPGYYKPRPVDE
+304 KPGHFDPRPVEE

-330 SVMQNYGDKVQAWN
+330 AVMENYGDKVQAWN

-356 LKSSENMGAT
+356 LKSSENMVAA

-393 AKLFYSEENLLTD
+393 AKLFYSEENLLMD
-406 AEKTEAAINYINQW
+406 AQKTEAAINYINQW
-420 NEAGAKIEGIDVKL
+420 NEAGAKIEGIDAKL
-434 DVPYNS
+434 DVPYNG
-440 SSLTE
+440 SSLAETL
-445 AKANIDNLLA
+445 ANIDNLLA
-455 TLKASGLEIRLS
+455 TLKASGLEVRLS

-475 ASGTVADQ
+475 ANGTVADQ

-551 INGKKIIYIYF
+551 IK
-562 WDTDIRSGAGS
+562 W

>member
-32 GEKPENVAMDD
+32 GEKPESVAMDD

-53 YTGLKLGANLTIADL
+53 YTGMKLGANLTIADL
-68 KAGNTSFSTVLANFN
+68 KAANTSFSTVLANFN
-83 EVNVVD
+83 EVNVAD

-104 ADASKDEV
+104 ADASKDAV

-130 AWNMNVMKEATKDTW
+130 AWNMTVMKEATKDTW
-145 VDGENVDLHQ
+145 VEGENLDFHQ

-215 SFDYYSSNVKKN
+215 SFDYYSSNVKKD

-238 KELRNFGVP
+238 LQLRNFGIP

-252 WETFMVDLSKI
+252 WETFVVDLSKV
-263 DFTEAFDA
+263 DLTETFDA
-271 DDMKSSNISLVIG
+271 DALKSSNISLVIG
-284 QGAVPQQVYV
+284 QAAVPQQVYV
-294 DNIDIYAPYQ
+294 DNIDIYSPYQ
-304 KPGYYKPRPVDE
+304 KPGHFDPRPADE

-330 SVMQNYGDKVQAWN
+330 NIMENYGDKVQAWN

-356 LKSSENMGAT
+356 LKSSENMVAT

-393 AKLFYSEENLLTD
+393 AKLFYSEENMLTD
-406 AEKTEAAINYINQW
+406 AAKTEAAINYIKQW
-420 NEAGAKIEGIDVKL
+420 NEAGAKIEGIDAKL

-440 SSLTE
+440 SSLAE
-445 AKANIDNLLA
+445 AKANVDILLA
-455 TLKASGLEIRLS
+455 KLKASGLQVRLS

-513 YGVSFSTINQ
+513 YDVSFSTINQ

-551 INGKKIIYIYF
+551 IK
-562 WDTDIRSGAGS
+562 W

>member
-11 SAAATLLLTGCVE
+11 SAAATMLLTGCVE
-24 DFDTSYPA
+24 DFDTSYAA
-32 GEKPENVAMDD
+32 GDKPESVAMDD

-53 YTGLKLGANLTIADL
+53 YTGMKLGANLTIADL
-68 KAGNTSFSTVLANFN
+68 KAANTNFSTVLANFN
-83 EVNVVD
+83 EVNVAD

-104 ADASKDEV
+104 ADASKDAV

-145 VDGENVDLHQ
+145 VDGENIDLHL
-155 KYDFESSAIGDVFG
+155 KYDFEGDAINATFG
-169 TDKDSKVAKDPKGK
+169 TDKDSKVAKDPTGK
-183 NGKSLCIKKAAK
+183 NGKSLCNKKAAK
-195 FIEFPVN
+195 FIEFPVK

-215 SFDYYSSNVKKN
+215 SFDYYSSNVKKD
-227 VVIRVKVGDKA
+227 VVVRVKVGDKA
-238 KELRNFGVP
+238 VQVKNFGVP

-252 WETFMVDLSKI
+252 WETIVADLSKVNL
-263 DFTEAFDA
+263 TETFDA
-271 DDMKSSNISLVIG
+271 DALKSSDISLVIG

-304 KPGYYKPRPVDE
+304 KPGYYKPRPAEE

-330 SVMQNYGDKVQAWN
+330 SVMQNYGDKVQTWN

-356 LKSSENMGAT
+356 LKSSENMVAT

-393 AKLFYSEENLLTD
+393 AKLFYSEENLLMD
-406 AEKTEAAINYINQW
+406 AQKTEAAINYIKQW
-420 NEAGAKIEGIDVKL
+420 NEAGAKIEGIDAKL

-440 SSLTE
+440 SSLAET
-445 AKANIDNLLA
+445 KANIDNLLA
-455 TLKASGLEIRLS
+455 TLKASGLEVRLS

-523 GTTGVGL
+523 GATGVGL
-530 WNHFNR
+530 WSNFNR

-551 INGKKIIYIYF
+551 MK
-562 WDTDIRSGAGS
+562 W

>member
-53 YTGLKLGANLTIADL
+53 YTGMKLGANLTIADL
-68 KAGNTSFSTVLANFN
+68 KAANTSFSTVLANFN
-83 EVNVVD
+83 EVNVAD

-104 ADASKDEV
+104 ADGPKDAV

-130 AWNMNVMKEATKDTW
+130 AWNMNVMKEASKDTW
-145 VDGENVDLHQ
+145 VDGEDFDYHL
-155 KYDFESSAIGDVFG
+155 KYDFEGDAIGATFG
-169 TDKDSKVAKDPKGK
+169 TDKFSKVANDPAKK
-183 NGKSLCIKKAAK
+183 NGKVLLNKMGGKSIV
-195 FIEFPVN
+195 FPVT
-202 LPEGASLSTIKTI
+202 LDDGA
-215 SFDYYSSNVKKN
+215 
-227 VVIRVKVGDKA
+227 
-238 KELRNFGVP
+238 
-247 TKAKT
+247 
-252 WETFMVDLSKI
+252 DLSKI
-263 DFTEAFDA
+263 KTITFDYYTTNIKKPVSVLLKAGDKSMELKNFGLPAKSKTWESLTIDMSKVALTETFTA
-271 DDMKSSNISLVIG
+271 DDIKLNQFSLVIG
-284 QGAVPQQVYV
+284 QAALPQNVAI
-294 DNIDIYAPYQ
+294 DNLDVYAPYQ
-304 KPGYYKPRPVDE
+304 KPGHFDPRPAEE

-393 AKLFYSEENLLTD
+393 AKLFYSEENMLTD
-406 AEKTEAAINYINQW
+406 AAKTEAAINYINQW
-420 NEAGAKIEGIDVKL
+420 NEAGAKIEGIDAKL

-440 SSLTE
+440 SSLAET
-445 AKANIDNLLA
+445 KANIDNLLA
-455 TLKASGLEIRLS
+455 TLKASGLEVRLS

-475 ASGTVADQ
+475 ASGTIADQ

-501 LNKAQDVLGDKL
+501 LNKAQDVLGVKL

-530 WNHFNR
+530 WNKFNR
-536 LPTYVGVVNGLQKTE
+536 LPTYVGVVNGLKKTE
-551 INGKKIIYIYF
+551 IK
-562 WDTDIRSGAGS
+562 W

>member
-11 SAAATLLLTGCVE
+11 SAAASMLLTGCVE

-32 GEKPENVAMDD
+32 GDKPQSVVMDD

-53 YTGLKLGANLTIADL
+53 YTGMKLGANLTIADL
-68 KAGNTSFSTVLANFN
+68 KAANTSFSTVLANFN
-83 EVNVVD
+83 EVNVAD
-89 GFSHAAVVADDGTVS
+89 GFSHAAMVADDGSINAT
-104 ADASKDEV
+104 DNV
-112 DAAIAAGLV
+112 DAVRKVMDAGLV
-121 PTASLFAPN
+121 PCASLFAPN
-130 AWNMNVMKEATKDTW
+130 TWNMNVMKEATKDTW
-145 VDGENVDLHQ
+145 VDGENIDLHQ
-155 KYDFESSAIGDVFG
+155 MYDFESSAIGDVFG
-169 TDKDSKVAKDPKGK
+169 TDKDSKVAKDPTGK
-183 NGKSLCIKKAAK
+183 NGKSLFNKKGAK

-215 SFDYYSSNVKKN
+215 SFDYYSSNVKKD

-238 KELRNFGVP
+238 LQLRNFGVP

-252 WETFMVDLSKI
+252 WETFVVDLSKVNL
-263 DFTEAFDA
+263 TETFDA
-271 DDMKSSNISLVIG
+271 DALKSSDISLVIG

-304 KPGYYKPRPVDE
+304 KPGHFDPRPAEE

-330 SVMQNYGDKVQAWN
+330 SVMQNYGDKVQTWN

-356 LKSSENMGAT
+356 LKSSENMVAT

-375 DENWVAD
+375 GENWVAD

-406 AEKTEAAINYINQW
+406 AEKTEAAINYIKQW
-420 NEAGAKIEGIDVKL
+420 NVAGAQIEGIDVKL

-440 SSLTE
+440 SSVAET
-445 AKANIDNLLA
+445 KANIDNLLA
-455 TLKASGLEIRLS
+455 TLKASGLEVRLS

-483 SKATF
+483 SKATL
-488 EDYKGMAELYAYI
+488 EDYKGMAELYADI
-501 LNKAQDVLGDKL
+501 LNKAQDVLGDEL

-523 GTTGVGL
+523 GATGVGL
-530 WNHFNR
+530 WSNFNR

-551 INGKKIIYIYF
+551 IK
-562 WDTDIRSGAGS
+562 W

>member
-24 DFDTSYPA
+24 DFDTSYAA
-32 GEKPENVAMDD
+32 GEKPESVAMDD

-53 YTGLKLGANLTIADL
+53 YTGMKLGANLTIADL
-68 KAGNTSFSTVLANFN
+68 KAANTSFSTVLANFN
-83 EVNVVD
+83 EVNVAD
-89 GFSHAAVVADDGTVS
+89 GFSHAAVVADDGS
-104 ADASKDEV
+104 INAADNADAVQK
-112 DAAIAAGLV
+112 AIDAGLV
-121 PTASLFAPN
+121 PCASLFAPN
-130 AWNMNVMKEATKDTW
+130 TWNMNVMNEATKDTW
-145 VDGENVDLHQ
+145 VEGENLDFHQ

-169 TDKDSKVAKDPKGK
+169 TDKDSKVAKDPTGK
-183 NGKSLCIKKAAK
+183 NGKSLCNKKAAK

-215 SFDYYSSNVKKN
+215 SFDYYSSNVKKD
-227 VVIRVKVGDKA
+227 VVIRVKVGDKVLQ
-238 KELRNFGVP
+238 LRNFGVP

-252 WETFMVDLSKI
+252 WETFKVDLSKV
-263 DFTEAFDA
+263 DLTEKFNE
-271 DDMKSSNISLVIG
+271 DDLKSSNISLVIG

-304 KPGYYKPRPVDE
+304 KPGHFDPRPADE

-330 SVMQNYGDKVQAWN
+330 NIMENYGDKVQAWN

-356 LKSSENMGAT
+356 LKSSENMVAT

-393 AKLFYSEENLLTD
+393 AKLFYSEENMLTD
-406 AEKTEAAINYINQW
+406 AAKTEAAINYINQW
-420 NEAGAKIEGIDVKL
+420 NEAGAKIEGIDAKL

-440 SSLTE
+440 SSLAET
-445 AKANIDNLLA
+445 KANIDNLLA
-455 TLKASGLEIRLS
+455 TLKASGLEVRLS

-475 ASGTVADQ
+475 ASGTIADQ

-501 LNKAQDVLGDKL
+501 LNKAQDVLGEKL

-523 GTTGVGL
+523 GATGVGL
-530 WNHFNR
+530 WSNFNR
-536 LPTYVGVVNGLQKTE
+536 LPTYVGVVNGLQKKSTIE
-551 INGKKIIYIYF
+551 
-562 WDTDIRSGAGS
+562 W

>member
-11 SAAATLLLTGCVE
+11 SAAASMLLTGCVE

-32 GEKPENVAMDD
+32 GEKPESVAMDD

-68 KAGNTSFSTVLANFN
+68 QAANTSFSTVLANFN
-83 EVNVVD
+83 EVNVAD

-104 ADASKDEV
+104 ADASKDAV

-130 AWNMNVMKEATKDTW
+130 AWNMTVMNEASKDTW
-145 VDGENVDLHQ
+145 VDGENFDYHQ

-169 TDKDSKVAKDPKGK
+169 TDKYSKVANDPAKK
-183 NGKSLCIKKAAK
+183 NGKVLLNKMGGKS
-195 FIEFPVN
+195 IEFPVIF
-202 LPEGASLSTIKTI
+202 PDGADLSKIKTI
-215 SFDYYSSNVKKN
+215 TFDYYTNNIKKP
-227 VVIRVKVGDKA
+227 VSVRLKAGDKSM
-238 KELRNFGVP
+238 ELKNFGLP
-247 TKAKT
+247 AKSKT
-252 WETFMVDLSKI
+252 WETLTVDMSKVDLTET
-263 DFTEAFDA
+263 FTA
-271 DDMKSSNISLVIG
+271 DDIKLNQFILVIG
-284 QGAVPQQVYV
+284 QAVAPQNVAI
-294 DNIDIYAPYQ
+294 DNLDVYAPYQ
-304 KPGYYKPRPVDE
+304 KPGHFDPRPADE

-330 SVMQNYGDKVQAWN
+330 SIMENYGDKVQAWN

-356 LKSSENMGAT
+356 LKSSENMVAT

-406 AEKTEAAINYINQW
+406 AEKTEAAINYIKQW
-420 NEAGAKIEGIDVKL
+420 NEAGAQIEGIDAKL

-440 SSLTE
+440 SSLAET
-445 AKANIDNLLA
+445 KANIDNLLA
-455 TLKASGLEIRLS
+455 TLKASGLEVRLS

-475 ASGTVADQ
+475 ASGTIADQ

-530 WNHFNR
+530 WNKFNR

-551 INGKKIIYIYF
+551 IK
-562 WDTDIRSGAGS
+562 W

>member
-11 SAAATLLLTGCVE
+11 SAAASMLLTGCVE

-32 GEKPENVAMDD
+32 GEKPESVVMDD

-53 YTGLKLGANLTIADL
+53 YTGMKLGANLTVADL
-68 KAGNTSFSTVLANFN
+68 KAANTSFSTVLANFN
-83 EVNVVD
+83 EVNVAD

-104 ADASKDEV
+104 ADASKDAV
-112 DAAIAAGLV
+112 DAAIAAGLA

-130 AWNMNVMKEATKDTW
+130 AWNMTVMKEATKDTW
-145 VDGENVDLHQ
+145 VDGENVDLLQ

-215 SFDYYSSNVKKN
+215 SFDYYSSNVKKD
-227 VVIRVKVGDKA
+227 VVIRVKVGDKTLQ
-238 KELRNFGVP
+238 LRNFGIP

-252 WETFMVDLSKI
+252 WETFKVDLSKVNL
-263 DFTEAFDA
+263 TETFDA
-271 DDMKSSNISLVIG
+271 DALKSSNITLVIG
-284 QGAVPQQVYV
+284 QAAVPQQVYV
-294 DNIDIYAPYQ
+294 DNIDVYSPYQ
-304 KPGYYKPRPVDE
+304 KPGHFDPRPADE

-382 VCKEIHSKKAD
+382 VCKEILSKKAD

-434 DVPYNS
+434 DVPYSS
-440 SSLTE
+440 SSLAET
-445 AKANIDNLLA
+445 KANIDNLLA
-455 TLKASGLEIRLS
+455 TLKASGLQVRLS

-475 ASGTVADQ
+475 ASGTIADQ

-513 YGVSFSTINQ
+513 YDVSFSMINQ

-530 WNHFNR
+530 WKSFNR

-551 INGKKIIYIYF
+551 IK
-562 WDTDIRSGAGS
+562 W

>member
-11 SAAATLLLTGCVE
+11 SAAASMLLTGCVE

-32 GEKPENVAMDD
+32 GEKPESVVMDD
-43 LTRGYEVLKN
+43 LTRGYDVLKN
-53 YTGLKLGANLTIADL
+53 YTGMKLGANLTIADL
-68 KAGNTSFSTVLANFN
+68 KAANTSFSTVLANFN
-83 EVNVVD
+83 EVNVAD
-89 GFSHAAVVADDGTVS
+89 GFSHAAVVADDGSINAT
-104 ADASKDEV
+104 DNV
-112 DAAIAAGLV
+112 DAVQKAIGAGLI
-121 PTASLFAPN
+121 PCGSLFAPN

-145 VDGENVDLHQ
+145 VEGENVDLHQ
-155 KYDFESSAIGDVFG
+155 MYDFEDKAIGDVFG
-169 TDKDSKVAKDPKGK
+169 TDKDSKVAKDPTGK
-183 NGKSLCIKKAAK
+183 NGKSLFNKKGAK

-215 SFDYYSSNVKKN
+215 SFDYYSSNAKKD

-238 KELRNFGVP
+238 LQLRNFGVP

-252 WETFMVDLSKI
+252 WETFVVDLSKVNL
-263 DFTEAFDA
+263 TETFDA
-271 DDMKSSNISLVIG
+271 DALKSSDISLVIG

-304 KPGYYKPRPVDE
+304 KPGYYKPRPVEE

-349 IEDLFYS
+349 IEDLFYT
-356 LKSSENMGAT
+356 LKSSENMVADG
-366 DEFYPNDYL
+366 EFYPNDYM

-393 AKLFYSEENLLTD
+393 AKLFYSEENLLAN
-406 AEKTEAAINYINQW
+406 AEKTEAAIDYIKKW
-420 NEAGAKIEGIDVKL
+420 NEAGAKIEGIDAKL

-440 SSLTE
+440 SSE
-445 AKANIDNLLA
+445 AEAKAKANIDALLA
-455 TLKASGLEIRLS
+455 TLKASGLQVRLS

-513 YGVSFSTINQ
+513 YDVSFSTINQ
-523 GTTGVGL
+523 GATGVGL
-530 WNHFNR
+530 WNNFNR

-551 INGKKIIYIYF
+551 IK
-562 WDTDIRSGAGS
+562 W

>member
-11 SAAATLLLTGCVE
+11 SAAASMLLTGCVE

-32 GEKPENVAMDD
+32 GEKPESVVMDD
-43 LTRGYEVLKN
+43 LTRGYEVLKK
-53 YTGLKLGANLTIADL
+53 YTDMKLGANLTIADL
-68 KAGNTSFSTVLANFN
+68 KAANTSFSTVLANFN
-83 EVNVVD
+83 EVNVAD
-89 GFSHAAVVADDGTVS
+89 GFSHAAVVADDGMVS
-104 ADASKDEV
+104 ADGPKDAV

-130 AWNMNVMKEATKDTW
+130 AWNLTVMKEASKDTW
-145 VDGENVDLHQ
+145 VDGENIDLHL
-155 KYDFESSAIGDVFG
+155 KYDFEGDAINATFG
-169 TDKDSKVAKDPKGK
+169 TDKDSKVAKDPTGK
-183 NGKSLCIKKAAK
+183 NGKSLCNKKAAK
-195 FIEFPVN
+195 FIEFPVK

-252 WETFMVDLSKI
+252 WETFVVDLSKI

-284 QGAVPQQVYV
+284 QAAVPQQVYV

-304 KPGYYKPRPVDE
+304 KPGYYKPRPAEE

-356 LKSSENMGAT
+356 LKSSENMVAT

-406 AEKTEAAINYINQW
+406 AEKTEAAVNFIKQW
-420 NEAGAKIEGIDVKL
+420 NEAGAKIEGIDAKL

-440 SSLTE
+440 SSLAET
-445 AKANIDNLLA
+445 KANIDNLLA
-455 TLKASGLEIRLS
+455 TLKASGLEVRLS

-551 INGKKIIYIYF
+551 IK
-562 WDTDIRSGAGS
+562 W

>member
-11 SAAATLLLTGCVE
+11 SAAASMLLTGCVE

-32 GEKPENVAMDD
+32 GEKPESVAMDD

-53 YTGLKLGANLTIADL
+53 YTGMKLGANLTIADL
-68 KAGNTSFSTVLANFN
+68 KAANTSFSTVLANFN
-83 EVNVVD
+83 EVNVAD
-89 GFSHAAVVADDGTVS
+89 GFSHSAVVADDGSINAT
-104 ADASKDEV
+104 DNV
-112 DAAIAAGLV
+112 DAVQKVIDAGLV
-121 PTASLFAPN
+121 PCASLFAPN
-130 AWNMNVMKEATKDTW
+130 TWNMNVMNEATKDTW
-145 VDGENVDLHQ
+145 VDGENIDLHQ
-155 KYDFESSAIGDVFG
+155 MYDFESSAIGAVFG
-169 TDKDSKVAKDPKGK
+169 TDKFSKVANDPAKK
-183 NGKSLCIKKAAK
+183 NGKVLLNKNAAK

-215 SFDYYSSNVKKN
+215 SFDYYSSNVKKD
-227 VVIRVKVGDKA
+227 VVVRVKVGDKA
-238 KELRNFGVP
+238 MQVKNFGVP

-252 WETFMVDLSKI
+252 WETIVADLSKV
-263 DFTEAFDA
+263 DLTEKFNE
-271 DDMKSSNISLVIG
+271 DDLKSSNITLVIG
-284 QGAVPQQVYV
+284 QAAAPQNVAIDNLDVYS
-294 DNIDIYAPYQ
+294 PYQ
-304 KPGYYKPRPVDE
+304 KPGHFDPRPADE

-330 SVMQNYGDKVQAWN
+330 SIMKNYGDKVQAWN

-356 LKSSENMGAT
+356 LKSSENMVAT

-382 VCKEIHSKKAD
+382 VCKEIHLKKAD

-406 AEKTEAAINYINQW
+406 PQKTEAAINYINQW
-420 NEAGAKIEGIDVKL
+420 KEAGAKIEGIDAKL

-440 SSLTE
+440 SSLADT
-445 AKANIDNLLA
+445 KANIDNLLA
-455 TLKASGLEIRLS
+455 TLKASGLEVRLS

-523 GTTGVGL
+523 GATGVGL
-530 WNHFNR
+530 WSNFNR

-551 INGKKIIYIYF
+551 IK
-562 WDTDIRSGAGS
+562 W

>member
-11 SAAATLLLTGCVE
+11 SAAASMLLTGCAE

-32 GEKPENVAMDD
+32 GDKPESVAMAD

-53 YTGLKLGANLTIADL
+53 YTGMKLGANLTIADL
-68 KAGNTSFSTVLANFN
+68 KAANTSFSTVLANFN

-89 GFSHAAVVADDGTVS
+89 GFSHAAVVADDGTVN

-112 DAAIAAGLV
+112 GAAIAAGLV

-169 TDKDSKVAKDPKGK
+169 TDKDSKVAKDPTGK
-183 NGKSLCIKKAAK
+183 NGKSLFNKKAAK
-195 FIEFPVN
+195 FIKFPVN
-202 LPEGASLSTIKTI
+202 LPKGASLSTIKTI

-252 WETFMVDLSKI
+252 WETFVVDLSKV

-271 DDMKSSNISLVIG
+271 DDMKSSDISLVIG
-284 QGAVPQQVYV
+284 QAAVPQQVYV

-304 KPGYYKPRPVDE
+304 KPGYYKPRPVEE

-406 AEKTEAAINYINQW
+406 AEKTEAAINYIRKW
-420 NEAGAKIEGIDVKL
+420 NEAGAQIEGIDVKL
-434 DVPYNS
+434 DVPYSS
-440 SSLTE
+440 SSLAET
-445 AKANIDNLLA
+445 KANIDNLLA
-455 TLKASGLEIRLS
+455 TLSAAGLQVRLS

-475 ASGTVADQ
+475 ANGTVADQ

-551 INGKKIIYIYF
+551 IK
-562 WDTDIRSGAGS
+562 W

>member
-53 YTGLKLGANLTIADL
+53 YTGMKLGANLTIADL
-68 KAGNTSFSTVLANFN
+68 KAANTSFSTVLANFN
-83 EVNVVD
+83 EVNVTD

-104 ADASKDEV
+104 ADASKDAV

-130 AWNMNVMKEATKDTW
+130 AWNMTVMKEATKDTW
-145 VDGENVDLHQ
+145 VEGENVDLHQ

-169 TDKDSKVAKDPKGK
+169 TDKDSKVAKDPTGK

-215 SFDYYSSNVKKN
+215 SFDYYSSNVKKD

-238 KELRNFGVP
+238 LQLRNFGIP

-252 WETFMVDLSKI
+252 WETFKVDLSKVNL
-263 DFTEAFDA
+263 TETFDA
-271 DDMKSSNISLVIG
+271 DALKSSNITLVIG
-284 QGAVPQQVYV
+284 QAAVPQQVYV

-304 KPGYYKPRPVDE
+304 KPGYYKPRPVEE

-382 VCKEIHSKKAD
+382 VCKEILSKKAD

-406 AEKTEAAINYINQW
+406 AEKTEAAINYIKQW
-420 NEAGAKIEGIDVKL
+420 NEAGAKIEGIDAKL

-440 SSLTE
+440 SSVAE
-445 AKANIDNLLA
+445 AKANVDILLA
-455 TLKASGLEIRLS
+455 KLKASGLQVRLS

-475 ASGTVADQ
+475 AGGTVADQ

-551 INGKKIIYIYF
+551 IK
-562 WDTDIRSGAGS
+562 W

>member
-32 GEKPENVAMDD
+32 GEKPESVAMDD

-53 YTGLKLGANLTIADL
+53 YTGMKLGANLTIADL
-68 KAGNTSFSTVLANFN
+68 NAANTSFSTVLANFN
-83 EVNVVD
+83 EVNVAD
-89 GFSHAAVVADDGTVS
+89 GFSHAAVVADDGSINAT
-104 ADASKDEV
+104 DNV
-112 DAAIAAGLV
+112 DAVQKVKDAGLV
-121 PTASLFAPN
+121 PCASLFAPN
-130 AWNMNVMKEATKDTW
+130 TWNMNVMKEATKDTW
-145 VDGENVDLHQ
+145 VDGENIDLHQ
-155 KYDFESSAIGDVFG
+155 MYDFESSAIGDVFG
-169 TDKDSKVAKDPKGK
+169 TDTDSKVAKDPTGK
-183 NGKSLCIKKAAK
+183 NGKSLCNKKAAK

-215 SFDYYSSNVKKN
+215 SFDYYSSNVKKD

-238 KELRNFGVP
+238 LQLRNFGIP

-252 WETFMVDLSKI
+252 WETFVVDLSKV
-263 DFTEAFDA
+263 DLTEKFNEDEL
-271 DDMKSSNISLVIG
+271 KSSDISLVIG

-304 KPGYYKPRPVDE
+304 KPGHFDPRPAEE

-330 SVMQNYGDKVQAWN
+330 SVMQNYGDKVQTWN

-349 IEDLFYS
+349 IEDLFHS
-356 LKSSENMGAT
+356 LKSSENMVAT

-375 DENWVAD
+375 GENWVAD
-382 VCKEIHSKKAD
+382 VCKEIHSKKD
-393 AKLFYSEENLLTD
+393 NAKLFYSEENLLTD
-406 AEKTEAAINYINQW
+406 AEKTEAAINYIKQW
-420 NEAGAKIEGIDVKL
+420 NEAGAKIEGIDAKL

-440 SSLTE
+440 SSLAET
-445 AKANIDNLLA
+445 KANIDNLLA
-455 TLKASGLEIRLS
+455 TLKASGLQVRLS

-513 YGVSFSTINQ
+513 YDVSFSTINQ
-523 GTTGVGL
+523 STTGVGL
-530 WNHFNR
+530 WSNFNR

-551 INGKKIIYIYF
+551 IK
-562 WDTDIRSGAGS
+562 W